1 MKFKGLKYFLISLC
15 AVVSA
20 KAQVNVSQNQ
30 NRDTNVSVHFIS
42 IEGRNRT
49 QLKTIYREI
58 NFNGTYPFYTNDSL
72 IDRWEKRLS
81 AMNLF
86 TDVEI
91 NKSHDTLLIQVT
103 EEFYF
108 WINPQGGFADRNFR
122 NWISDPK
129 FNRLYFGG
137 DFLFYNLFGLNH
149 TFTLTMVGGFN
160 QQLGIAYEWPNNK
173 FGEGWMG
180 KVKLNYSQ
188 NREILANTQ
197 DNRVVFFKLE
207 PYYAQEVYSGAL
219 KMTKKIS
226 YEKGL
231 EFNYS
236 FDQFSISKSVL
247 DFNSNYIG
255 GSTKLSLN
263 SLNFGYTYDSRD
275 QKHYP
280 VSGSEFR
287 LFGELQYS
295 VSNSN
300 QQNLLK
306 NILFKWRKFIPLNQF
321 YSFGAVFQGQYKFG
335 KLNYLQSRQL
345 GYTNDYV
352 RGYELYVIDG
362 NGFMLSKVSL
372 RREIVN
378 KKLKVKNLPWSNN
391 YSKMPF
397 QSWITLFYDYG
408 RALNFDQNLVENGN
422 TLKHTH
428 LNSLGIS
435 LDILAYY
442 DLLSRF
448 DIARNHLG
456 QWIFNISFK
465 HAI

>member
-15 AVVSA
+15 AAASA
-20 KAQVNVSQNQ
+20 EAQVIVPQNQ
-30 NRDTNVSVHFIS
+30 KRDTNDSVHLIL

-91 NKSHDTLLIQVT
+91 KKSHDTLFIQVT

-108 WINPQGGFADRNFR
+108 WINPLGGFADRNFR

-137 DFLFYNLFGLNH
+137 DFIFYNLFGLNH
-149 TFTLTMVGGFN
+149 TFTFTMVGGFN
-160 QQLGIAYEWPNNK
+160 QQLGVEYEWPNNK

-180 KVKLNYSQ
+180 KVKFNYSQ
-188 NREILANTQ
+188 NREILANTE
-197 DNRVVFFKLE
+197 DNRVVYFKLE

-236 FDQFSISKSVL
+236 FDQFSINESVL

-255 GSTKLSLN
+255 GSTKLSLS
-263 SLNFGYTYDSRD
+263 SLNFGYIYDSRD

-287 LFGELQYS
+287 LFGEVQYS
-295 VSNSN
+295 VSNSD

-306 NILFKWRKFIPLNQF
+306 NMLFKWRKFIPLNQF
-321 YSFGAVFQGQYKFG
+321 YSIGTVFQGQYKFG

-345 GYTNDYV
+345 GYTNDYI

-362 NGFMLSKVSL
+362 KGYILSKVSL

-378 KKLKVKNLPWSNN
+378 KKLKVKNLPWSKN

-397 QSWITLFYDYG
+397 QSWITLFCDYG
-408 RALNFDQNLVENGN
+408 RVLNFDQNLVENGN
-422 TLKHTH
+422 TLKHVN